1 MPGNAKSA
9 VAALRRWYAIHKWT
23 SLICTAFLLLI
34 CLTGL
39 PLAFRD
45 EFDHWLEPHTFADLP
60 ADTPTV
66 NLDHLIAVSQ
76 RMYPR
81 EVVASIFADDDEPQF
96 YVWMAPSFEEMKE
109 HPRSMHFI
117 RFDSRTGDMLEA
129 SKSTSAQSK
138 SFMDIML
145 ALHTDLFLDLP
156 GELFLGSMALLF
168 VASIISGV
176 VLYAPFMKKL
186 SFGTVRVGRTAR
198 LKWLDLHNLLGIVAM
213 AWTLVIGVTGVINEI
228 STPLF
233 ALWQQTDVK
242 ALLGSMNDQT
252 PPPSQ
257 DQLHSAQAAF
267 DTAQR
272 AVPDMRV
279 TSLVFPGNPFGSP
292 RHYLMWARGSS
303 TLSSRMFS
311 PILVDPRSGALTAV
325 VKMPWYLRALE
336 VSRPLHF
343 GDYGGL
349 PLKVLWALLDLI
361 TIVVLGS
368 GVYLWIARRHT
379 HAARLAKIVAAHQS
393 VHQSAHQPVGGAP
406 VTPDTPAGMRP

>member
-1 MPGNAKSA
+1 MPGRAMSA
-9 VAALRRWYAIHKWT
+9 APSLRRWYAIHKWT

-45 EFDHWLEPHTFADLP
+45 EFDHWLDPHHFADLP
-60 ADTPTV
+60 ANTPTV
-66 NLDHLIAVSQ
+66 NIDDLVAVSHG
-76 RMYPR
+76 MYPR
-81 EVVASIFADDDEPQF
+81 EVVASIFADDDAPQF
-96 YVWMAPSFEEMKE
+96 YVWLAPSFEEMKE

-129 SKSTSAQSK
+129 SKSQAAQTK
-138 SFMDIML
+138 TFMDIML

-156 GELFLGSMALLF
+156 GELFLGSMAVLF
-168 VASIISGV
+168 GVSIISGV

-198 LKWLDLHNLLGIVAM
+198 LRWLDLHNLLGIVAM
-213 AWTLVIGVTGVINEI
+213 AWTFVIGVTGVINEI

-242 ALLGSMNDQT
+242 ALLSSMNDQN

-257 DQLHSAQAAF
+257 DQLHSAQGVL

-272 AVPDMRV
+272 AVPGMRV
-279 TSLVFPGNPFGSP
+279 TSVVFPGNPFGSP
-292 RHYLMWARGSS
+292 RHYLMWARGAS

-311 PILVDPRSGALTAV
+311 PILVDPRSGELAAV
-325 VKMPWYLRALE
+325 VKMPWYLKALE

-368 GVYLWIARRHT
+368 GLYLWIARRHT
-379 HAARLAKIVAAHQS
+379 HTARVAKIIDAHQS
-393 VHQSAHQPVGGAP
+393 VNGAP
-406 VTPDTPAGMRP
+406 IAPDTPKGLRA